1 MYIVVEMKKINIKVV
16 DLKFDNKEKE
26 KYCITERTQ
35 LFCQQKYLFLS
46 LL

>member
-16 DLKFDNKEKE
+16 DLKFDNKEK
-26 KYCITERTQ
+26 YCITERTQ